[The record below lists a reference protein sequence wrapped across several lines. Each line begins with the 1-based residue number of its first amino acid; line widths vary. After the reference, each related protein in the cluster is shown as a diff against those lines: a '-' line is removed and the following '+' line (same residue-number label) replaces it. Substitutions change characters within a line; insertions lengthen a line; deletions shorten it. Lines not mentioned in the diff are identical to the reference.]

1 METKVMRVNSKGMVT
16 IPVELRNKYD
26 IHEGSEVAIIEVN
39 GEMQILPIL
48 DLNEIR
54 SLLPTRAEM
63 KKIYL
68 EAHDAELELENK

>member
-1 METKVMRVNSKGMVT
+1 MRVNSKGMVT

-26 IHEGSEVAIIEVN
+26 IHEGSKVAIIEVN

-48 DLNEIR
+48 DFNEIR
-54 SLLPTRAEM
+54 TLLPTRAEM

-68 EAHDAELELENK
+68 EAHDAELELECKR